1 MEKCLKALLLS
12 ICLFSLVVANFA
24 QNTLIFNSVLPWK
37 GINSSGDES
46 DGTIFF
52 KGESFADE
60 ASLLPFF
67 FDQKQLNQFSNVLG
81 YRFTAQEVTS
91 LSENLLSEEQKPFIT
106 ADFQTSV
113 MVRSGGEFSYLIL
126 KVLPIRKSGG
136 SFEVLTSFSIEVTFA
151 EAPTSSSRT
160 LTFAENSVLSEGEWY
175 RIAIARDGVYRM
187 DRSFLT
193 GLGINTATLNPQQIN
208 IYGNGGELLP
218 SSNSVPRKDD
228 LVKNAIV
235 VQGESDGVFNDNDFI
250 LFYGKG
256 SDTWTLQNAGA
267 ADPFWAHSKHF
278 YSDSAYYFIRVDDP
292 DPLRIQTAGEITEPA
307 SQQWSTFQDYQYI
320 ENDLININKSGRE
333 FFGDAFEVTTNASYG
348 FNFPNVLPQ
357 AARLDY
363 GVAVRSLQNASN
375 FTFNIGSSSVT
386 STNSVV
392 TDSPT
397 SNVASLN
404 YNNLNFTPSGSPINV
419 GVVFNKGNAEAQGWL
434 DFIRVNCIRGLVMS
448 GSQMRFRDSRTV
460 GPGNITEF
468 FISQAATISQIWDI
482 TDYTSPVR
490 MPITTG
496 NSTLTFKAATSEVRE
511 FVSFTTSG
519 FLTPTPIGKLENQN
533 LHALS
538 DIDLVIISAPNHL
551 SSANQLAD
559 MHREEGLTVAVVTPF
574 QVFNEFSGGNPDVI
588 AFRMLMKML
597 YDRAAGDPELAP
609 DNLLIYGDGS
619 YLNNKG
625 INASIS
631 NNVLVFESDNS
642 VSPLVSYVS
651 DDYFVFLDDN
661 ESGISSD
668 KIDCGVGRIPAS
680 SANEGTTYLAKL
692 VAYKS
697 NNTAADGGAFCV
709 GDATGSPF
717 GPWRNVLT
725 FVSDDQDGNGA
736 PFETFH
742 LTGSE
747 ALANIVSNNYPQ
759 YDISK
764 LYLDTFTQTTTPGGE
779 RYPQAEEAIR
789 QRIEN
794 GSLLVTYT
802 GHGGER
808 GWANER
814 ILTIPTIEEF
824 TNINRMPV
832 FLTATCELARYDDP
846 GFDSA
851 GEILLMNPNGGAI
864 AMLTTTR
871 IVTSGSN
878 QEMNNEFFSV
888 AFEKENISKLTLGK
902 INMLTK
908 NGVSNGNTSKL
919 NFSLMGDPAMMM
931 VYPKKYVYVTAINGT
946 EISAFTDTLKA
957 LQEVTFTG
965 YVGDFAGNK
974 LNDFNGFV
982 YPSVFDKETVV
993 QTQNNDGGVVQS
1005 YPIFNNN
1012 LFRGKASVN
1021 TGDFSFKFVIPYDI
1035 NYTVDT
1041 ARVSF
1046 YAVAGNV
1053 DAHGAERRFRIGG
1066 ALSGAELNTVGPEI
1080 NLFMNDSSF
1089 VSGGVTSTEPV
1100 FIARL
1105 RDENGIN
1112 TAGSGIG
1119 HDLIAII
1126 DNDTQ
1131 NPINLNDFYES
1142 DLDTYKSG
1150 QVRYQLNEI
1159 EPGNH
1164 RISFKAWDVHNNS
1177 SESSLEFL
1185 VADDAGIALDHVLN
1199 YPNPFTTQTQF
1210 MFEHNQACEFLDVR
1224 IQVFTVSGK
1233 LVKTINERVKQ
1244 NGFRSDSISWDGRD
1258 DFGDRIGKG
1267 VYVYKLE
1274 VRNDQGERA
1283 EEIQK
1288 LVILK

>member
-1 MEKCLKALLLS
+1 MVFNGVISWKSSESSELSSDECL
-12 ICLFSLVVANFA
+12 
-24 QNTLIFNSVLPWK
+24 
-37 GINSSGDES
+37 
-46 DGTIFF
+46 FF

-60 ASLLPFF
+60 VSLLPFF
-67 FDQKQLNQFSNVLG
+67 IDQKQLNQYSNVLG
-81 YRFTAQEVTS
+81 YRFTSQDVTS
-91 LSENLLSEEQKPFIT
+91 LGENLLSQEQKSFVT
-106 ADFQTSV
+106 EDFQTSV
-113 MVRSGGEFSYLIL
+113 MIRNGGEFSYLVIKIL
-126 KVLPIRKSGG
+126 PVKKQG
-136 SFEVLTSFSIEVTFA
+136 SSFQKLTSFTLEVNIA
-151 EAPTSSSRT
+151 ESTRPAART
-160 LTFAENSVLSEGEWY
+160 LTFAENSVLNEGEWY
-175 RIAIARDGVYRM
+175 RVAVARDGVYRI
-187 DRSFLT
+187 DKNFLNS
-193 GLGINTATLNPQQIN
+193 LGVNTSNLNPQQIN

-218 SSNSVPRKDD
+218 ASNSVPRKDD

-235 VQGESDGVFNDNDFI
+235 VQGESDGVFDDNDFI

-256 SDTWTLQNAGA
+256 SDTWTLQNAGSS
-267 ADPFWAHSKHF
+267 DPYWAHTKHY
-278 YSDSAYYFIRVDDP
+278 YSDSSFYFIRVDDTN
-292 DPLRIQTAGEITEPA
+292 PLRVQTAPEITDP
-307 SQQWSTFQDYQYI
+307 STQQWSVFQDYQYI
-320 ENDLININKSGRE
+320 ENDLVNLNKSGRE
-333 FFGDAFEVTTNASYG
+333 FFGEAFEITTSANYG

-357 AARLDY
+357 NARLDY
-363 GVAVRSLQNASN
+363 GVAVRSLQNTSN
-375 FTFNIGSSSVT
+375 FTFNVGSATIT

-397 SNVASLN
+397 SNIASLN
-404 YNNLNFTPSGSPINV
+404 YNGVNFTPSASPINV
-419 GVVFNKGNAEAQGWL
+419 NVVFNKGNAEAQGWL
-434 DFIRVNCIRGLVMS
+434 DFIRVNCVRGLVMS
-448 GSQMRFRDSRTV
+448 GNQLRFRDSRTV
-460 GPGNITEF
+460 GQGNITEF
-468 FISQAATISQIWDI
+468 FISQSASIAQIWDI
-482 TDYTSPVR
+482 SDFNN
-490 MPITTG
+490 PIRIPIVTG
-496 NSTLTFKAATSEVRE
+496 NSSMTFKVNTSEVRE
-511 FVSFTTSG
+511 FIAFTNGG
-519 FLTPTPIGKLENQN
+519 FLTPTPMGSLANQN
-533 LHALS
+533 LHALN
-538 DIDLVIISAPNHL
+538 DIDLMIISAPNHL
-551 SSANQLAD
+551 VSANQLAD
-559 MHREEGLTVAVVTPF
+559 MHREEGLTVAVATPF
-574 QVFNEFSGGNPDVI
+574 QVFNEFSSGNPDVI

-597 YDRAAGDPELAP
+597 YDRAGGNADLAP

-619 YLNNKG
+619 YLINKG
-625 INASIS
+625 ISAFSG

-680 SANEGTTYLAKL
+680 SASEGTTYLAKL

-697 NNTAADGGAFCV
+697 SNTSSDGGAFCV
-709 GDATGSPF
+709 GDETNSSFGS
-717 GPWRNVLT
+717 WRNNIT

-747 ALANIVSNNYPQ
+747 VLANAMANNHPE

-764 LYLDTFTQTTTPGGE
+764 LYMDTFTQITTPGGE
-779 RYPQAEEAIR
+779 RYPQGEEAIR

-814 ILTIPTIEEF
+814 ILTIPTIEQF
-824 TNINRMPV
+824 NNINRMPV

-931 VYPKKYVYVTAINGT
+931 VYPKKYVYVNSINGVDIT
-946 EISAFTDTLKA
+946 TFNDTLKA
-957 LQEVTFTG
+957 LEEVTFEG
-965 YVGDFAGNK
+965 YIGNFDGSK
-974 LNDFNGFV
+974 INDFNGFI
-982 YPSVFDKETVV
+982 YPNVFDKETVV

-1012 LFRGKASVN
+1012 LFRGKASVIG
-1021 TGDFSFKFVIPYDI
+1021 GDFSFKFVVPYDI

-1046 YAVAGNV
+1046 YAVAGDL
-1053 DAHGAERRFRIGG
+1053 DAHGAEKRFRIGG
-1066 ALSGAELNTVGPEI
+1066 ALAGAELNNVGPEI
-1080 NLFMNDSSF
+1080 QLYMNDSTF
-1089 VSGGVTSTEPV
+1089 ISGGITSTEPV

-1105 RDENGIN
+1105 LDENGIN

-1119 HDLIAII
+1119 HDLVAVI

-1131 NPINLNDFYES
+1131 NPINLNEFYES

-1150 QVRYQLNEI
+1150 QVRYQLNEV

-1177 SESSLEFL
+1177 SESTLEFL
-1185 VADDAGIALDHVLN
+1185 VAEDAGIALDHVLN

-1244 NGFRSDSISWDGRD
+1244 NGFRSDSIQWDGRD

-1274 VRNDQGERA
+1274 VRNDLGDRA